1 MPRRPAQRCV
11 QPRLNVRV
19 VLSFGAG
26 ALSIPGF
33 VVYKLSWCFWMIL
46 HINHIQPQ
54 RAALASSVVSTLVSI
69 AGEEQIPPRILE
81 NLNVH
86 LDWVQYKA
94 NFREAVT
101 LRRATRGEELL
112 PLIEIGVDLRQLD
125 PETLKDQFVNAIKDL
140 GDGSP
145 CSQRRMYLEPFKP
158 MRSSLIWRF
167 NDLFW
172 QHLPLWEA
180 ASGKGYE
187 QALPSGKS
195 DANHP
200 EAVADAVADFWTL
213 LKDLENHKQLPPDIF
228 VLEIG
233 VGTGKRAALWLDR
246 FRALDDERG
255 TQYYSR
261 IRFLLGDYSMPTLNR
276 AMETVR
282 QHREL
287 GSFLAVDALDPFKSL
302 SFLRYKV
309 LSIHL
314 TNVYDNLPTDEIAV
328 RDGKLYFV
336 EVRSYV
342 PAATAARI
350 SEAFGIPLTEFPRTV
365 NRLLEVGPQHV
376 HPSGTEQGVAF
387 WRSVWDAIRLEERF
401 VAIQS
406 ILDAPLP
413 AGVKPGLLENFVG
426 EGVMNQ
432 RFQLSSGAV
441 ESFLNTVPL
450 LHPRGYLQVQDIF
463 VTKLE
468 DYGRMFRGPGK
479 MDGSVVNWVNGALL
493 AQVGAQAGYDVH
505 FAPFQYR
512 QGSRTSILYTT
523 QRE

>member
-1 MPRRPAQRCV
+1 
-11 QPRLNVRV
+11 
-19 VLSFGAG
+19 
-26 ALSIPGF
+26 
-33 VVYKLSWCFWMIL
+33 MIV
-46 HINHIQPQ
+46 HINHVQPD
-54 RAALASSVVSTLVSI
+54 RAVLAGTVLTELVSL
-69 AGEEQIPPRILE
+69 AGEGQIQPRILE

-86 LDWVQYKA
+86 LDWVQYKT
-94 NFREAVT
+94 NFRESVT
-101 LRRATRGEELL
+101 LRRAVKGEELL
-112 PLIEIGVDLRQLD
+112 PWIEVGVDLRQLQ
-125 PETLKDQFVNAIKDL
+125 PETLRAEFLNVLKDGL
-140 GDGSP
+140 DGSG
-145 CSQRRMYLEPFKP
+145 CSADRVYLEPFTP
-158 MRSSLIWRF
+158 MRSCLIWRF

-172 QHLPLWEA
+172 KHLPLWEA
-180 ASGKGYE
+180 ASGKGFE
-187 QALPSGKS
+187 KALPGGTS

-213 LKDLENHKQLPPDIF
+213 LKDLDSHNQLPPEIF

-233 VGTGKRAALWLDR
+233 IGTGKRAALWLDC
-246 FRALDDERG
+246 FRALDRERG
-255 TQYYSR
+255 TQYYPR
-261 IRFLLGDYSMPTLNR
+261 IRFLLSDYSMPTLNR

-282 QHREL
+282 EHRDL

-314 TNVYDNLPTDEIAV
+314 TNVYDNLPTDEIVV

-342 PAATAARI
+342 PAAAATRI
-350 SEAFGIPLTEFPRTV
+350 SQASGIPISEFVRAA
-365 NRLLEVGPQHV
+365 NRLLEVGPEHV
-376 HPSGTEQGVAF
+376 HPSGVEKGTAF
-387 WRSVWDAIRLEERF
+387 WREIWDAMRLEERF

-413 AGVKPGLLENFVG
+413 AGVKPGLLESFVG

-468 DYGRMFRGPGK
+468 DYSRMFRGPGK
-479 MDGSVVNWVNGALL
+479 MDGSIVNWVNGALL

>member
-1 MPRRPAQRCV
+1 
-11 QPRLNVRV
+11 
-19 VLSFGAG
+19 
-26 ALSIPGF
+26 
-33 VVYKLSWCFWMIL
+33 MIL
-46 HINHIQPQ
+46 HINHIQPE
-54 RAALASSVVSTLVSI
+54 RVALTSSVVSTLISI
-69 AGEEQIPPRILE
+69 AGEARIPPRVLE

-112 PLIEIGVDLRQLD
+112 PWVEVGVDLRQLEL
-125 PETLKDQFVNAIKDL
+125 ETLKNEFVNALEHSPDNSR
-140 GDGSP
+140 DGQKRVYIES
-145 CSQRRMYLEPFKP
+145 FTP
-158 MRSSLIWRF
+158 MRSSLVWRF

-180 ASGKGYE
+180 ASGKGYD

-213 LKDLENHKQLPPDIF
+213 LKDLENHNQLPPEIF

-246 FRALDDERG
+246 FRSLDRERG
-255 TQYYSR
+255 TQYYPR

-276 AMETVR
+276 AMETLR
-282 QHREL
+282 EHREL
-287 GSFLAVDALDPFKSL
+287 GSFLAVDAVDPFKSL
-302 SFLRYKV
+302 AFLRYKV

-314 TNVYDNLPTDEIAV
+314 TNVYDNLPTDEIVV
-328 RDGKLYFV
+328 RDGKLYAV

-342 PAATAARI
+342 PAAAAASI
-350 SEAFGIPLTEFPRTV
+350 SESFGIPVTEFARTV

-376 HPSGTEQGVAF
+376 HPSGAEQGVAF
-387 WRSVWDAIRLEERF
+387 WRSAWDAIRLEERF

-413 AGVKPGLLENFVG
+413 AGLKPALLENFVAQA
-426 EGVMNQ
+426 VSNQ
-432 RFQLSSGAV
+432 RFQLSSAAV

-479 MDGSVVNWVNGALL
+479 LDGSTVNWVNGALL

-512 QGSRTSILYTT
+512 PGSRTSILYTT